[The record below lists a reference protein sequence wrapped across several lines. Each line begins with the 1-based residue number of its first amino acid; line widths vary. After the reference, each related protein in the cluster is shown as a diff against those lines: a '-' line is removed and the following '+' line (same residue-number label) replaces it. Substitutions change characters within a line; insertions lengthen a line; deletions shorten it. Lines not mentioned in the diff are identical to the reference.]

1 MNKFITADFP
11 PELLAEAEAQAPGVP
26 MRRILRGA
34 LILAVVRPDIMS
46 QVLRLAAL
54 GPAKLPA
61 AIEAIRA
68 SGGAIQTPR
77 GLAPAPGPVPELQ
90 LAPAL
95 PPAPDREPYTG
106 PTVRAVRRN
115 LSAVPEPEP
124 VLSPEEALAPVQGLP
139 ETLLVRKCDDTGRF
153 YLEDIAYNLGF
164 ETDDLGDVVDDVIFN
179 SDNDRLITLQG
190 VKQIQAYVKAL
201 SPAIAVPRL
210 TRLVEIIR

>member
-11 PELLAEAEAQAPGVP
+11 PELLAEADAQAPGVP

-68 SGGAIQTPR
+68 SGGAVQTPR

-90 LAPAL
+90 LAPV
-95 PPAPDREPYTG
+95 PVREPYTG

-139 ETLLVRKCDDTGRF
+139 DLVLVRKCDDTGRF

-190 VKQIQAYVKAL
+190 VKQIQAYIKVL